1 MTCNVIATG
10 SQGNAV
16 VLDGTILLDCG
27 VPFGAL
33 EEVCQDLSLVVLTHI
48 HGDHFRPETIK
59 RLAFLRVGMPT
70 RAAAWRAT

>member
-27 VPFGAL
+27 VPFGASRRIAY
-33 EEVCQDLSLVVLTHI
+33 VPCGKKHAVIMS
-48 HGDHFRPETIK
+48 
-59 RLAFLRVGMPT
+59 
-70 RAAAWRAT
+70 